1 MAHKVKRLFPRYAA
15 CQLKCDYEGLY
26 SLTPENESTVMAEIM
41 ADVCWQVLRR
51 PASSTNILDGTAGL
65 GGNVFGFARFFAHVR
80 AMELDEKRYK
90 LLQHNIQQLGWAE
103 ARVECIRGT
112 VLKLFMHKSSP
123 MVFLDPPWGGYSY
136 RREKNLRLYISKV
149 PLPRLLRQWA
159 QQRKRAHPTVVGL
172 KLPTN
177 FSLALF
183 QKDLQGAPVRMYSTH
198 KLSKML
204 LVIVLLL

>member
-26 SLTPENESTVMAEIM
+26 SLTPENESTIMAEIM
-41 ADVCWQVLRR
+41 ADVCWQVLRV
-51 PASSTNILDGTAGL
+51 PASKTKILDGTAGL

-90 LLQHNIQQLGWAE
+90 LLKHNIQQLGWAVP
-103 ARVECIRGT
+103 RVECIRGT
-112 VLKLFMHKSSP
+112 VLKLFMHKSAP
-123 MVFLDPPWGGYSY
+123 LVFLDPPWGGYSY
-136 RREKNLRLYISKV
+136 RREKNLRLYINKV
-149 PLPRLLRQWA
+149 PLPCLLRQWA
-159 QQRKRAHPTVVGL
+159 QQRKRARPTVVGL

-177 FSLALF
+177 FSLSLF
-183 QKDLQGAPVRMYSTH
+183 EKDLQGAPVRMYSTH

-204 LVIVLLL
+204 LVIVLLI